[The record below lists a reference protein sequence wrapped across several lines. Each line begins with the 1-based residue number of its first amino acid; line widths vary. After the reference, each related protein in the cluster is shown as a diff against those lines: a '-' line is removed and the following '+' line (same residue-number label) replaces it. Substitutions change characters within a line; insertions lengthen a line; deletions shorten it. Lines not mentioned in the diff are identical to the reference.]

1 VKLVD
6 EVIEKVKS
14 AKPDDAKAAITQ
26 VVSNWLSDK
35 NRNLPEKSAR
45 VNTVLVV
52 GVNGTGKTTSVA
64 KLANRLKSDGN
75 SVLLAAAD
83 TFRAAAT
90 DQLQTWANRI
100 GIEVVTGEVNS
111 DPASVAFSAISK
123 ATELKIN
130 YLIVDTAGRLHT
142 KQNLMNEL
150 GKVIRVVEKP
160 TIPKSNKALVGLY
173 KIQASQVLFEC
184 LESNITNNY
193 RTKGEFHLTDGLQCM
208 IEKGIAFKAFKV
220 NNWFDCGKKDV
231 LLETSSMLLK
241 RAGSEINQQQF
252 ENTIIIDPVNIA
264 TNCIIKNAII
274 GPNVAVGEGTSI
286 QNAIIR
292 DSIIGEFTK
301 LEEVVL
307 HHSVV
312 GSDAFIKGS
321 SQSLN
326 IGDNTEIDLS

>member
-1 VKLVD
+1 MSLFKRLVTSLRSGSVSAEEWDQIRSNLISSDLGVKLVD
-6 EVIEKVKS
+6 EVIEKAKS

-64 KLANRLKSDGN
+64 KLANVLKSDGN

-123 ATELKIN
+123 ATELNIN

-142 KQNLMNEL
+142 KQNLMDEL
-150 GKVIRVVEKP
+150 GKVIRVVEKHSP
-160 TIPKSNKALVGLY
+160 VDEVLLVIDATTGQNGINQALTFIETVNVTGL
-173 KIQASQVLFEC
+173 IV
-184 LESNITNNY
+184 
-193 RTKGEFHLTDGLQCM
+193 TKLDGSAKGGIALA
-208 IEKGIAFKAFKV
+208 IEKM
-220 NNWFDCGKKDV
+220 
-231 LLETSSMLLK
+231 TSV
-241 RAGSEINQQQF
+241 
-252 ENTIIIDPVNIA
+252 P
-264 TNCIIKNAII
+264 IKFI
-274 GPNVAVGEGTSI
+274 G
-286 QNAIIR
+286 
-292 DSIIGEFTK
+292 IGEAISDLAPFDP
-301 LEEVVL
+301 
-307 HHSVV
+307 
-312 GSDAFIKGS
+312 GSYIA
-321 SQSLN
+321 SLF
-326 IGDNTEIDLS
+326 D

>member
-1 VKLVD
+1 MSLFKRLVTSLRSGSVSANEWDQIRSNLISSDLGVKLVD

-64 KLANRLKSDGN
+64 KLANRLKSEGN

-142 KQNLMNEL
+142 KQNLMDEL
-150 GKVIRVVEKP
+150 GKVIRVVEKHSP
-160 TIPKSNKALVGLY
+160 IDEVLLVIDATTGQNGINQALTFIEAVNVTGLVITKLDGSAKGGIALAIEKMTSVPIKFIGTGEAISDLAPFDPGSY
-173 KIQASQVLFEC
+173 IASLFE
-184 LESNITNNY
+184 
-193 RTKGEFHLTDGLQCM
+193 
-208 IEKGIAFKAFKV
+208 
-220 NNWFDCGKKDV
+220 
-231 LLETSSMLLK
+231 
-241 RAGSEINQQQF
+241 
-252 ENTIIIDPVNIA
+252 
-264 TNCIIKNAII
+264 
-274 GPNVAVGEGTSI
+274 
-286 QNAIIR
+286 
-292 DSIIGEFTK
+292 
-301 LEEVVL
+301 
-307 HHSVV
+307 
-312 GSDAFIKGS
+312 
-321 SQSLN
+321 
-326 IGDNTEIDLS
+326 

>member
-1 VKLVD
+1 MSLFKRLVTSLRSGSVSANEWDQIRSNLISSDLGVKLVD

-35 NRNLPEKSAR
+35 NRNLHEKSAR

-123 ATELKIN
+123 ATELKFN

-142 KQNLMNEL
+142 KQNLMDEL
-150 GKVIRVVEKP
+150 GKVIRVVEKHSP
-160 TIPKSNKALVGLY
+160 IDEVLLVIDATTGQNGINQALTFIEAVNVTGL
-173 KIQASQVLFEC
+173 V
-184 LESNITNNY
+184 ITKLDGSA
-193 RTKGEFHLTDGLQCM
+193 KGGIALA
-208 IEKGIAFKAFKV
+208 IEKMSSVPIKFIGTGEAISDLAPFDPGSYIASL
-220 NNWFDCGKKDV
+220 FD
-231 LLETSSMLLK
+231 
-241 RAGSEINQQQF
+241 
-252 ENTIIIDPVNIA
+252 
-264 TNCIIKNAII
+264 
-274 GPNVAVGEGTSI
+274 
-286 QNAIIR
+286 
-292 DSIIGEFTK
+292 
-301 LEEVVL
+301 
-307 HHSVV
+307 
-312 GSDAFIKGS
+312 
-321 SQSLN
+321 
-326 IGDNTEIDLS
+326 